1 MKKTLL
7 LVAMALFMMNCKKT
21 EEQATEPEI
30 EVTYTGFGAEITAD
44 NAISQAEMTEK
55 FHNMKEGDTI
65 AVKFKSNI
73 LEVCQK
79 KGCWMSMDLDG
90 DKDAFIRFTD
100 YEFFVPMDA
109 QDQPTIVEGRAYLSV
124 ISVDE
129 LKHFAKDAEKSQE
142 EIDAITEPKI
152 TYAIQADG
160 VLIQNRVEEVATEQ
174 AAE

>member
-1 MKKTLL
+1 MKKILL

-21 EEQATEPEI
+21 EEQATEAEI
-30 EVTYTGFGAEITAD
+30 EVTYTGFGAEITSE

-55 FHNMKEGDTI
+55 FQNMKEGDTI
-65 AVKFKSNI
+65 AIKFKSNI
-73 LEVCQK
+73 IEVCQK
-79 KGCWMSMDLDG
+79 KGCWMSMDLEG

-109 QDQPTIVEGRAYLSV
+109 QNQPTIVEGRAYLSV
-124 ISVDE
+124 ITVDE

-142 EIDAITEPKI
+142 EIDAIIEPKI

-160 VLIQNRVEEVATEQ
+160 VLIQNRAEELATEQ
-174 AAE
+174 AVE

>member
-7 LVAMALFMMNCKKT
+7 LIAMALLMMNCKKS
-21 EEQATEPEI
+21 EEQVTEAEI

-44 NAISQAEMTEK
+44 NAINQAEMTEK

-65 AVKFKSNI
+65 AIKFKSNI
-73 LEVCQK
+73 IEVCQK

-109 QDQPTIVEGRAYLSV
+109 QNQPTIVEGRAYLSV
-124 ISVDE
+124 ITVDE

-160 VLIQNRVEEVATEQ
+160 VLIQNRVEETATEQ
-174 AAE
+174 AVE